1 MNLLAILVC
10 LTLAFVIAEC
20 ILELKDIA
28 VKHIERRDRERRRAY
43 RIKAYEES
51 AKHRSSVD
59 ERARALAISYSLRG
73 EEN

>member
-1 MNLLAILVC
+1 MNLLTIAVC
-10 LTLAFVIAEC
+10 LSLTLVIAEC
-20 ILELKDIA
+20 MLRLKVIALE
-28 VKHIERRDRERRRAY
+28 HIEQRESERRRAY

-73 EEN
+73 ETR